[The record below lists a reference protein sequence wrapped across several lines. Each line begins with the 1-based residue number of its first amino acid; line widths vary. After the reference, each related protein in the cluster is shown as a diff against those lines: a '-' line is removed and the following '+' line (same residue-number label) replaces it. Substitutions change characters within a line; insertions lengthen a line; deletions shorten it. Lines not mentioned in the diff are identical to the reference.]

1 MYNETGVCVG
11 LFQQELI
18 NKKIKNKM
26 KKKDSGNHWKIG
38 SQTANIWLNL
48 TT

>member
-18 NKKIKNKM
+18 NTKIKNKI
-26 KKKDSGNHWKIG
+26 KKKTVETIG
-38 SQTANIWLNL
+38 KSVHKQQIYGLV
-48 TT
+48 